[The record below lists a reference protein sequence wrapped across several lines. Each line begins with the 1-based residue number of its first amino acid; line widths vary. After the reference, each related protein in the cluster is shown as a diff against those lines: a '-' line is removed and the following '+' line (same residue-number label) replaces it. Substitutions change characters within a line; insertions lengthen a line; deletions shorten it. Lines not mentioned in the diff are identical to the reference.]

1 MSDFE
6 TISKRR
12 IPSMDATLT
21 LFRHPSGFEVYYIDA
36 KDEESFFSYQ
46 FKTYPN
52 SSNGVFHILEHTILS
67 GSEKYRVRDPFSII
81 SRSSCNTYL
90 NALTFPDRTMYPAA
104 SPLKKDFDNIFL
116 IYTDS
121 VFRPLLRKE
130 TFLAEGIRV
139 KKEGPY
145 FDGVVFNEMRNDT
158 LSHESVVSSHSL
170 RDLFPNTMY
179 SFSSGG
185 EAKSIATLSYEEY
198 LRTYDKFYHPSNGGL
213 FLYGNMIDVEE
224 KLNILSEYL
233 KSYEKREKLPL
244 YPGTVRWDEP
254 KEATYYSSSSEGDD
268 KITVIIS
275 YLTTLL
281 NTSSIDRMFL
291 SVLVDALLGSP
302 SCPLYS
308 ALLSS
313 NLADDISS
321 QSGMSGDFFEIPFS
335 VGLTGV
341 KKEKVEEAKAF
352 IISSIEKIANEGLD
366 KDLIEAA
373 IRRQEFAAREIPGGM
388 PNGFRLLLRCSRT
401 WARGEDIIPDLD
413 SAGAIKSVRDAWIK
427 DENIFN
433 EFLKK
438 ELVNNPH
445 RLTITVIADDDKV
458 KEEEDTL
465 VSLAKEKLNSVND
478 QDEKCFTNFI
488 SKPDDEKDI
497 QAIPCLTLNDVPV
510 RGNSIDMEDVDGIL
524 VQPQLT
530 GGIIYFDIVVDIS
543 DKSNEELLY
552 FSLLSRELPIAGLIG
567 EDKSLINRKL
577 RLLTGS
583 LSYFIETGKCQ
594 DGSTRASFVIRMK
607 VLRENLNAALNE
619 LSRLLKH
626 CDIAQV
632 ESVKGALN
640 DIKTDFAE
648 NVSYAGTSFAASSA
662 SASLSP
668 SLSLGED
675 VMGIKAWQAFSNLT
689 IDKACREVQKA
700 YLALSERGRFIIH
713 LTLEEAD
720 RAFALK
726 EAKEFLSK
734 MVQSDKISPLKREI
748 TENRKSIF
756 YPLPVP
762 VSYNALSIP
771 SAKYSTLEEA
781 SQEIVSNIF
790 SAGPL
795 WQEVR
800 TVLGAYGVEMV
811 VDPLEGS
818 IVVATYNDP
827 NIMKTYETILRVVKD
842 YEIKEEDIENAKL
855 SIIGKLL
862 KPLSPS
868 VRAIVGFRRYLYG
881 ITPDLR
887 AMFRENIL
895 ASSKDDLIR
904 VKEDLVVKMSSAS
917 KATLGSREL
926 FEREDSDFVLVNLPQ
941 A

>member
-1 MSDFE
+1 MF
-6 TISKRR
+6 
-12 IPSMDATLT
+12 
-21 LFRHPSGFEVYYIDA
+21 
-36 KDEESFFSYQ
+36 
-46 FKTYPN
+46 N
-52 SSNGVFHILEHTILS
+52 SSENCLS
-67 GSEKYRVRDPFSII
+67 RFLLCEISLFSKVKII
-81 SRSSCNTYL
+81 N
-90 NALTFPDRTMYPAA
+90 
-104 SPLKKDFDNIFL
+104 
-116 IYTDS
+116 
-121 VFRPLLRKE
+121 
-130 TFLAEGIRV
+130 
-139 KKEGPY
+139 
-145 FDGVVFNEMRNDT
+145 
-158 LSHESVVSSHSL
+158 
-170 RDLFPNTMY
+170 
-179 SFSSGG
+179 
-185 EAKSIATLSYEEY
+185 
-198 LRTYDKFYHPSNGGL
+198 
-213 FLYGNMIDVEE
+213 
-224 KLNILSEYL
+224 
-233 KSYEKREKLPL
+233 
-244 YPGTVRWDEP
+244 
-254 KEATYYSSSSEGDD
+254 
-268 KITVIIS
+268 
-275 YLTTLL
+275 
-281 NTSSIDRMFL
+281 
-291 SVLVDALLGSP
+291 SVL
-302 SCPLYS
+302 
-308 ALLSS
+308 S
-313 NLADDISS
+313 N
-321 QSGMSGDFFEIPFS
+321 
-335 VGLTGV
+335 
-341 KKEKVEEAKAF
+341 
-352 IISSIEKIANEGLD
+352 
-366 KDLIEAA
+366 
-373 IRRQEFAAREIPGGM
+373 
-388 PNGFRLLLRCSRT
+388 
-401 WARGEDIIPDLD
+401 
-413 SAGAIKSVRDAWIK
+413 
-427 DENIFN
+427 
-433 EFLKK
+433 
-438 ELVNNPH
+438 
-445 RLTITVIADDDKV
+445 
-458 KEEEDTL
+458 
-465 VSLAKEKLNSVND
+465 
-478 QDEKCFTNFI
+478 
-488 SKPDDEKDI
+488 
-497 QAIPCLTLNDVPV
+497 
-510 RGNSIDMEDVDGIL
+510 
-524 VQPQLT
+524 
-530 GGIIYFDIVVDIS
+530 
-543 DKSNEELLY
+543 
-552 FSLLSRELPIAGLIG
+552 
-567 EDKSLINRKL
+567 
-577 RLLTGS
+577 
-583 LSYFIETGKCQ
+583 
-594 DGSTRASFVIRMK
+594 
-607 VLRENLNAALNE
+607 NE

-734 MVQSDKISPLKREI
+734 MVQSDKISPLEREI

-868 VRAIVGFRRYLYG
+868 ARAIVGFRRYLYG